1 MDILLLLF
9 LLAILLPFGL
19 AQSADGG
26 RPIEGFVSR
35 LQPHLLVVFFVPT
48 QVVESA
54 PLFRHTG
61 LVSCAVVG
69 IWFFTRTP
77 PPDSVT
83 GGCPQLGY
91 SLCPRALP
99 PHRSAVKASKEGQ
112 DELLVND
119 PRCTS
124 LNTR

>member
-1 MDILLLLF
+1 MGALLLPF
-9 LLAILLPFGL
+9 LLAILLSFGL
-19 AQSADGG
+19 AQSVDGG
-26 RPIEGFVSR
+26 RLLERLIPLFQLHLSVGFFI
-35 LQPHLLVVFFVPT
+35 LT
-48 QVVESA
+48 QVVESV

-91 SLCPRALP
+91 SLCPRAMP